1 MSPEGLLAD
10 SLEASLTVQDLENSL
25 AWYRDV
31 LGFTVDRKHERGGK
45 VIAVSLKAG
54 AVRLLISQ
62 DDQARGRDRIKG
74 QGMSLQLT
82 TRENAEAGATRIKRA
97 GGVLESG
104 WLRGLRLWALLLIP
118 YWLLVF
124 LMVSRLGS
132 P

>member
-1 MSPEGLLAD
+1 MSLQGFLAD

-82 TRENAEAGATRIKRA
+82 TRENADAGATRIKRA

-104 WLRGLRLWALLLIP
+104 WLRDLRLWALLLIP

-124 LMVSRLGS
+124 LMFSRLGS

>member
-1 MSPEGLLAD
+1 VATSAGSKL
-10 SLEASLTVQDLENSL
+10 
-25 AWYRDV
+25 
-31 LGFTVDRKHERGGK
+31 RGGK